1 MVCIDS
7 VKVCGSAAVPSE
19 LSYFTVTSIFVT
31 PAARFSIA
39 SKSKSTLPSSPP
51 LMVPILAVG
60 WSFGIRV
67 LSYPERLTVT
77 LSALSSPSLWKVSLI
92 FTSSLSLTFL
102 G

>member
-1 MVCIDS
+1 
-7 VKVCGSAAVPSE
+7 
-19 LSYFTVTSIFVT
+19 
-31 PAARFSIA
+31 
-39 SKSKSTLPSSPP
+39 
-51 LMVPILAVG
+51 MVPILAVG